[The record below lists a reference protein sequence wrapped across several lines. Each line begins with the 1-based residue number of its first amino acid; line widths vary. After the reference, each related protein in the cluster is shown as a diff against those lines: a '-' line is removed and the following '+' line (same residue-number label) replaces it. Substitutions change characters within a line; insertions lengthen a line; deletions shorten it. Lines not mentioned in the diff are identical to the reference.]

1 MRLYLTPS
9 ELQEMPLGVG
19 LQSQLAGLSSGV
31 VDKLLARA
39 SARCDAF
46 CRRRL
51 QAPGSTTLAADAASG
66 ATTLSLTSTL
76 TLDNLDEQA
85 VILGSGATQE
95 TISLVAGGVTV
106 SSWTSPYPGTVKL
119 ETPLLYSHNSGE
131 PVQLV
136 YREVTDITEAGHDA
150 QGGLYAGITQSN
162 TVKLS
167 MTYLPPLGDL
177 LSRTVFL
184 KTYPILEIDQVEYAY
199 FSTGF
204 TGVDFTEGLSIVPN
218 EGWYQFR
225 VGQII
230 LRDGLLRTT
239 YRAGYEQIPDDIKE
253 ACSYFLAEQ
262 LLQQTNPYGLV
273 QTTMGKRTLRWS
285 EKALKLATT
294 TQAEDILSRYVR
306 RL

>member
-1 MRLYLTPS
+1 MRLYLTPA

-19 LQSQLAGLSSGV
+19 LQATVSALATGV
-31 VDKLLARA
+31 LDKLLARA

-51 QAPGSTTLAADAASG
+51 QAPGGSTLTQSAG
-66 ATTLSLTSTL
+66 VGTTALSVASTL
-76 TLDNLDEQA
+76 TLDTLDEQA
-85 VILGSGATQE
+85 VIIGSGATQE
-95 TISLVAGGVTV
+95 TVAIVSGGVAV
-106 SSWTSPYPGTVKL
+106 SSWGDPYPGTITL
-119 ETPLLYSHNSGE
+119 ADPLIYDHSSGE
-131 PVQLV
+131 TVQYV

-150 QGGLYAGITQSN
+150 QGGLYSGITQSN

-184 KTYPILEIDQVEYAY
+184 KSYPLIAIDQVEYSY
-199 FSTGF
+199 FSEGF
-204 TGVDFTEGLSIVPN
+204 TGVDFTEGLSIAPS

-239 YRAGYEQIPDDIKE
+239 YRGGYEQVPDDIKE

-262 LLQQTNPYGLV
+262 LMQQTNPYGLV
-273 QTTMGKRTLRWS
+273 QSTMGKRTLKWS
-285 EKALKLATT
+285 DRALKLGII

-306 RL
+306 LL

>member
-1 MRLYLTPS
+1 MRLYLTPA
-9 ELQEMPLGVG
+9 ELQEMPLGIGVQALLSG
-19 LQSQLAGLSSGV
+19 LGSGV
-31 VDKLLARA
+31 LEKLLARA

-66 ATTLSLTSTL
+66 APSLSLTSTL

-85 VILGSGATQE
+85 VSIGAGATQE
-95 TISLVAGGVTV
+95 TVALVSGGVTV
-106 SSWTSPYPGTVKL
+106 TSWSDPYPGTVKL
-119 ETPLLYSHNSGE
+119 ETPLIYNHSAGE
-131 PVQLV
+131 TVKLV

-184 KTYPILEIDQVEYAY
+184 KTYPILEIDQVEYSY

-239 YRAGYEQIPDDIKE
+239 YRAGYEQIPDDIKM
-253 ACSYFLAEQ
+253 ACSYFVTEQ
-262 LLQQTNPYGLV
+262 LMQQTNPYGLI
-273 QTTMGKRTLRWS
+273 QSTMGKRSLRWG
-285 EKALKLATT
+285 ATMKSGVVA
-294 TQAEDILSRYVR
+294 QAEEILSRYVR
-306 RL
+306 VL